1 MKHKYKIQ
9 FDKYHNWVSNS
20 EWYEVQD
27 ATLID
32 GIMEL
37 VKKYD
42 IKIVKISFS
51 LRNNSFII
59 KGKQNAAEK
68 VLNEFCTMFKEKIEN
83 VMFERA

>member
-32 GIMEL
+32 VIMEL
-37 VKKYD
+37 AKKYD

-51 LRNNSFII
+51 PRNNSFIT

-68 VLNEFCTMFKEKIEN
+68 VLNEFCTMLKEKIEN

>member
-1 MKHKYKIQ
+1 MKHKYKIR
-9 FDKYHNWVSNS
+9 FDKYHNWVSDS

-32 GIMEL
+32 GIMQL

-51 LRNNSFII
+51 PYNNSFII
-59 KGKQNAAEK
+59 KGKQNVAEK

-83 VMFERA
+83 VRFERA